1 MVLTAAALLG
11 LVLGSFVTMLS
22 WRLPRGLNP
31 AGTHSHCPKCGH
43 DLGLRDLVPLLSWL
57 SSGGRCRH
65 CGAAIGWRYPAI
77 EAVMAGLALLVA
89 WRFGPSWMGLSV
101 LALATVLLA
110 EAVIDLEHGIIPD
123 VLQLAAAA
131 LGLVALGLNDA
142 WAEGGIG
149 AALGL
154 GIGLVLRYGFRAV
167 RGRHGL
173 GLGDVKFL
181 GVAGLWLGAAWLPA
195 FFVVSGLAGAV
206 LGLAWRRLGRGATFP
221 FGPALAA
228 GLMALVLWPR

>member
-1 MVLTAAALLG
+1 M
-11 LVLGSFVTMLS
+11 
-22 WRLPRGLNP
+22 
-31 AGTHSHCPKCGH
+31 
-43 DLGLRDLVPLLSWL
+43 
-57 SSGGRCRH
+57 
-65 CGAAIGWRYPAI
+65 
-77 EAVMAGLALLVA
+77 
-89 WRFGPSWMGLSV
+89 
-101 LALATVLLA
+101 
-110 EAVIDLEHGIIPD
+110 
-123 VLQLAAAA
+123 
-131 LGLVALGLNDA
+131 
-142 WAEGGIG
+142 
-149 AALGL
+149 
-154 GIGLVLRYGFRAV
+154 